1 MEVDMP
7 AKSEKQRRYMQ
18 LVASGKI
25 EKKGLSKKKA
35 KEFLTHEKPKKKD
48 AKKEAL
54 KKLSGY

>member
-1 MEVDMP
+1 MP

-25 EKKGLSKKKA
+25 DKKGLSKKKA